1 MIVGLSIWYSKEYS
15 LLLPPDFLSRG
26 NDMNEYVIPFKGLDA
41 GSHNFEFKIGKAFFE
56 SFEYFE
62 AELGNIRVNLEMIKE
77 TTLLDLHFRLD
88 GIISL
93 PCDRCLE
100 IIDYPVKGEFRL
112 IIKFGESYHEETD
125 EIVVIPLM
133 ESRID
138 LRQYLFEYINLMLPI
153 KRVHED
159 ESLCNPIIIDKLEQ
173 YSKPETD
180 PRWDALKKINLK

>member
-1 MIVGLSIWYSKEYS
+1 
-15 LLLPPDFLSRG
+15 
-26 NDMNEYVIPFKGLDA
+26 MNEYVIPFKGLDA

-62 AELGNIRVNLEMIKE
+62 TETGSIAVALEMIRE
-77 TTLLDLHFRLD
+77 TTLLDLHFRLK
-88 GIISL
+88 GTISL

-100 IIDYPVKGEFRL
+100 IIEYPIEGEFRL
-112 IIKFGESYHEETD
+112 IVKFGEDYHEETD
-125 EIVVIPLM
+125 EIVVIPSM
-133 ESRID
+133 EHTLNI
-138 LRQYLFEYINLMLPI
+138 RQYLFEYINLMLPI

-159 ESLCNPIIIDKLEQ
+159 IDQCNRIIIDKLEQ